1 MLHEKIIQCRRKC
14 GLSQEALGEAVG
26 VSRQAVSKW
35 ETGDAIPEVTKLV
48 ALADVFGVSVDYLVR
63 DGEYPGEI
71 GKTAAAPSSTQ
82 AAPSITV
89 KISADGTTAAQSPVN
104 GELTAE
110 KAADTATDE
119 KKNDTSDESANKTA
133 GCPTGKTVREPA
145 DAAAKFA
152 PSAENPA
159 RESISAKTQHPAFGY
174 EKRSSSSFEDKL
186 SEFFRNYGWLGG
198 IVLIALGAYRAVTAI
213 IGLGM
218 ALSAASNFSFSG
230 VFGFAASG
238 FFTLLWNIVIAAA
251 LITIGIL
258 IIKKFRPKKKRKKNG

>member
-1 MLHEKIIQCRRKC
+1 MLYEKIIQCRRKC

-48 ALADVFGVSVDYLVR
+48 ALADVFGVSVDFLVR

-71 GKTAAAPSSTQ
+71 GKTAAAS
-82 AAPSITV
+82 SITPV
-89 KISADGTTAAQSPVN
+89 KSSANGTTAAQSPVN

-119 KKNDTSDESANKTA
+119 KKNDTSDESANKTT
-133 GCPTGKTVREPA
+133 GCPTDKPVREPA
-145 DAAAKFA
+145 DAAAKSA

-174 EKRSSSSFEDKL
+174 EKRNSSSFEDKL

-251 LITIGIL
+251 LITVGIL
-258 IIKKFRPKKKRKKNG
+258 IIKKFGPKKKRKKNG

>member
-1 MLHEKIIQCRRKC
+1 MLHEKIIHCRRKC

-48 ALADVFGVSVDYLVR
+48 ALADVFGVSVDFLVR

-71 GKTAAAPSSTQ
+71 GKNA
-82 AAPSITV
+82 AAPSITPV
-89 KISADGTTAAQSPVN
+89 KSSANGTTAAQSPVN

-174 EKRSSSSFEDKL
+174 EKRSSSPFEDKL

-251 LITIGIL
+251 LITVGIL

>member
-1 MLHEKIIQCRRKC
+1 MLHEKIIHCRRKC

-48 ALADVFGVSVDYLVR
+48 ALADVFGVSVDFLVR

-71 GKTAAAPSSTQ
+71 GKTAAAPS
-82 AAPSITV
+82 ITPV
-89 KISADGTTAAQSPVN
+89 KSSANGTTAAQSPVN

-119 KKNDTSDESANKTA
+119 KKNDTSDESANKTT
-133 GCPTGKTVREPA
+133 GCPTDKPVREPA
-145 DAAAKFA
+145 DAAAKSA

-198 IVLIALGAYRAVTAI
+198 IALIAFGAYRAVTSI

-251 LITIGIL
+251 LITVGIL
-258 IIKKFRPKKKRKKNG
+258 IIKKFGPKKKRKK

>member
-48 ALADVFGVSVDYLVR
+48 ALADVFGVSVDFLVR

-104 GELTAE
+104 GEITAE

-152 PSAENPA
+152 PSAENPV

-174 EKRSSSSFEDKL
+174 ERRSSSSFEDKL

-251 LITIGIL
+251 LITVGII
-258 IIKKFRPKKKRKKNG
+258 IIKKFKPTKKQKKNS

>member
-35 ETGDAIPEVTKLV
+35 ETGDAIPEVTKLI
-48 ALADVFGVSVDYLVR
+48 ALADVFGVSVDFLVR
-63 DGEYPGEI
+63 DGEYPSEI
-71 GKTAAAPSSTQ
+71 GKTAAAPS
-82 AAPSITV
+82 ITPV
-89 KISADGTTAAQSPVN
+89 KSSANGTTAAQSPVN

-251 LITIGIL
+251 LITVGIL
-258 IIKKFRPKKKRKKNG
+258 IIKKFRPKKKREK

>member
-1 MLHEKIIQCRRKC
+1 MLYEKIIQCRRKC

-48 ALADVFGVSVDYLVR
+48 ALADVFGVSVDFLVR

-71 GKTAAAPSSTQ
+71 GKTAAAP
-82 AAPSITV
+82 AITPV
-89 KISADGTTAAQSPVN
+89 KISANGTTAAQSPVN

-119 KKNDTSDESANKTA
+119 KKNDTSDESANKTT
-133 GCPTGKTVREPA
+133 GCPTDKPVREPA

-174 EKRSSSSFEDKL
+174 EKRNSSSFEDKL

-251 LITIGIL
+251 LITVGIL
-258 IIKKFRPKKKRKKNG
+258 IIKKFRPKKKREK

>member
-1 MLHEKIIQCRRKC
+1 MLHEKIILCRRKC

-48 ALADVFGVSVDYLVR
+48 ALADVFGVSVDFLVR

-71 GKTAAAPSSTQ
+71 GKNAAAP
-82 AAPSITV
+82 AITPV
-89 KISADGTTAAQSPVN
+89 KISANGTTAEQNPVN
-104 GELTAE
+104 GELTTE

-174 EKRSSSSFEDKL
+174 EKRNSSSFEDKF
-186 SEFFRNYGWLGG
+186 SELFRNYGWLGG

-251 LITIGIL
+251 LITVGIL
-258 IIKKFRPKKKRKKNG
+258 IIKKFGPKKKRKKNG

>member
-63 DGEYPGEI
+63 DGEYPGEV
-71 GKTAAAPSSTQ
+71 GKTAAAPLSTQ

-89 KISADGTTAAQSPVN
+89 KISADGTTAAQNP
-104 GELTAE
+104 
-110 KAADTATDE
+110 TD
-119 KKNDTSDESANKTA
+119 KTA
-133 GCPTGKTVREPA
+133 GTPTNETADVPTSSTASKTADSVRTS
-145 DAAAKFA
+145 D

-159 RESISAKTQHPAFGY
+159 RENISAKTQHPAFGY

-198 IVLIALGAYRAVTAI
+198 IVLIALGAYRAVTSI

-251 LITIGIL
+251 LITVGIL
-258 IIKKFRPKKKRKKNG
+258 IIKKFGPKKKREKNNRQ

>member
-1 MLHEKIIQCRRKC
+1 MLHEKIIHCRRKC

-48 ALADVFGVSVDYLVR
+48 ALADVFGVSVDFLVR

-71 GKTAAAPSSTQ
+71 GKTAAAPS
-82 AAPSITV
+82 ITPV
-89 KISADGTTAAQSPVN
+89 KSSANGTTAAQSPVN

-159 RESISAKTQHPAFGY
+159 RESISAKTQHPASGY

-251 LITIGIL
+251 LITVGIL

>member
-48 ALADVFGVSVDYLVR
+48 ALADVFGVSVDFLVR

-89 KISADGTTAAQSPVN
+89 KISADGTTAAQTP
-104 GELTAE
+104 
-110 KAADTATDE
+110 TD
-119 KKNDTSDESANKTA
+119 KTA
-133 GCPTGKTVREPA
+133 GTPANETADVPIGNTASKTADSVRA
-145 DAAAKFA
+145 FV

-159 RESISAKTQHPAFGY
+159 RESIPAKTQHPAFGY

-198 IVLIALGAYRAVTAI
+198 IALIAFGAYRAVTSI

-251 LITIGIL
+251 LITVGIL
-258 IIKKFRPKKKRKKNG
+258 IIKKFGPKKKRKKNS

>member
-63 DGEYPGEI
+63 DGESPSEV
-71 GKTAAAPSSTQ
+71 GKPAAAPLSTQ

-89 KISADGTTAAQSPVN
+89 KISADGTTAAQNP
-104 GELTAE
+104 
-110 KAADTATDE
+110 TDE
-119 KKNDTSDESANKTA
+119 TTGAPANETADVPTGNTTSKTA
-133 GCPTGKTVREPA
+133 NSVRA
-145 DAAAKFA
+145 SD

-159 RESISAKTQHPAFGY
+159 RENISAKMQHPAFGY

-198 IVLIALGAYRAVTAI
+198 IVLIAFGAYRAVTAI

-251 LITIGIL
+251 LITVGIL
-258 IIKKFRPKKKRKKNG
+258 IIKKFGPKKKRKKNG

>member
-48 ALADVFGVSVDYLVR
+48 ALADVFGVSVDFLVR

-71 GKTAAAPSSTQ
+71 GKNA
-82 AAPSITV
+82 AAPSITPV
-89 KISADGTTAAQSPVN
+89 KSSANGTTAAQSPVN

-152 PSAENPA
+152 PSAENPV

-251 LITIGIL
+251 LITVGIL

>member
-89 KISADGTTAAQSPVN
+89 KISADGTTAAQ
-104 GELTAE
+104 
-110 KAADTATDE
+110 TATD
-119 KKNDTSDESANKTA
+119 KTA
-133 GCPTGKTVREPA
+133 GTPANETADVPIGNTASKTTDSVRA
-145 DAAAKFA
+145 FV

-159 RESISAKTQHPAFGY
+159 RENIPAKTQHPAFGY

-198 IVLIALGAYRAVTAI
+198 IALIAFGAYRAVTSI

-251 LITIGIL
+251 LITVGII
-258 IIKKFRPKKKRKKNG
+258 IIKKFRPKKKRKKNS

>member
-48 ALADVFGVSVDYLVR
+48 ALADVFGVSVDFLVR

-71 GKTAAAPSSTQ
+71 GKTAAAP
-82 AAPSITV
+82 AITPV
-89 KISADGTTAAQSPVN
+89 KISANGTTAAQSPVN

-174 EKRSSSSFEDKL
+174 EKRSSSPFEDKL

-251 LITIGIL
+251 LITVGIL

>member
-63 DGEYPGEI
+63 DGEYPSEV
-71 GKTAAAPSSTQ
+71 GKTA

-89 KISADGTTAAQSPVN
+89 KISADGTTAAQTP
-104 GELTAE
+104 
-110 KAADTATDE
+110 TDE
-119 KKNDTSDESANKTA
+119 TADVPTGSTASKTA
-133 GCPTGKTVREPA
+133 DSVRA
-145 DAAAKFA
+145 SA
-152 PSAENPA
+152 PSAENPV
-159 RESISAKTQHPAFGY
+159 RENISAKTQHPAFGY

-198 IVLIALGAYRAVTAI
+198 IVLIAFGAYRAVTSI

-251 LITIGIL
+251 LITVGIL
-258 IIKKFRPKKKRKKNG
+258 IIKKFGPKKKREKNG

>member
-48 ALADVFGVSVDYLVR
+48 ALADVFGVSVDFLVR

-71 GKTAAAPSSTQ
+71 GKTAAAPS
-82 AAPSITV
+82 ITV
-89 KISADGTTAAQSPVN
+89 KISADGTTAAQTPVN
-104 GELTAE
+104 SELTAE
-110 KAADTATDE
+110 KAADTAAGG

-152 PSAENPA
+152 PSAENPV

-174 EKRSSSSFEDKL
+174 ERRSSSSFEDKL

-251 LITIGIL
+251 LITVGIL
-258 IIKKFRPKKKRKKNG
+258 IIKKLGPKKKQEKNS

>member
-48 ALADVFGVSVDYLVR
+48 ALADVFGVSVDFLVR

-71 GKTAAAPSSTQ
+71 GKTAAAPS
-82 AAPSITV
+82 ITPV
-89 KISADGTTAAQSPVN
+89 KSSANGTTAAQSPVN

-251 LITIGIL
+251 LITVGIL
-258 IIKKFRPKKKRKKNG
+258 ITKKFRPKKKRKNDFVE

>member
-48 ALADVFGVSVDYLVR
+48 ALADVFGVSVDFLVR

-71 GKTAAAPSSTQ
+71 GKTAAAPS
-82 AAPSITV
+82 ITPV
-89 KISADGTTAAQSPVN
+89 KSSANGTTAAQSPVN

-159 RESISAKTQHPAFGY
+159 RESISAKTQHPASGY

-198 IVLIALGAYRAVTAI
+198 IVLIALGAYHAVTAI

-251 LITIGIL
+251 LITVGIL

>member
-1 MLHEKIIQCRRKC
+1 MLHEKIMQCRRKC

-48 ALADVFGVSVDYLVR
+48 ALADVFGVSVDFLVR

-71 GKTAAAPSSTQ
+71 GKTAAAPAITPVKSS
-82 AAPSITV
+82 ANA
-89 KISADGTTAAQSPVN
+89 TTAAQSPVN

-110 KAADTATDE
+110 KAADTATGG
-119 KKNDTSDESANKTA
+119 KKNDTTDESANKTA

-174 EKRSSSSFEDKL
+174 ERRSSSSFEDKL

-251 LITIGIL
+251 LITVGIL

>member
-48 ALADVFGVSVDYLVR
+48 ALSDVFGVSVDFLVR

-71 GKTAAAPSSTQ
+71 GKNA
-82 AAPSITV
+82 AAPSITPV
-89 KISADGTTAAQSPVN
+89 KSSADGTTAAQSPVN

-119 KKNDTSDESANKTA
+119 KKNDTSDESANKTT

-159 RESISAKTQHPAFGY
+159 LESISAKTQHPAFGY
-174 EKRSSSSFEDKL
+174 EKRSSSPFEDKL
-186 SEFFRNYGWLGG
+186 SEFFRNYGWIGG
-198 IVLIALGAYRAVTAI
+198 IVLIALGAYRAVTVI

-238 FFTLLWNIVIAAA
+238 FFTLLWNIVIATA
-251 LITIGIL
+251 LITVGIL
-258 IIKKFRPKKKRKKNG
+258 IIKKFGPKKKRKKNG